1 METTIK
7 KSPRIE
13 VADALRGFAV
23 LAILLVHNVEHF
35 IFPVYPAASP
45 AWLEALDAGTFDTV
59 FTLFGGKAYAVFS
72 LLFGFTFHIQCEN
85 QRKKGRDFGYRFLW
99 RLVGLTVFATI
110 NAAFFP
116 AGDVLLLYALTGTVL
131 FIVRRWSD
139 RAILLLSVLFL
150 LQPMEWFHYV
160 RSLVDTSFRLPDYG
174 VGAMYDQVAE
184 VSKAGNFPEYI
195 LCNITL
201 GQKASLMWAVG
212 AGRLFQT
219 AGLFLLGLWIG
230 RKQLL
235 ADTGKHL
242 GFWVNVLIVSA
253 IVFAPLFSLRNL
265 VMEGDS
271 TMQQTVGTVFDMW
284 QKLAFTF
291 VLVSSFVLL
300 HHRARFR
307 GQVSVLRTY
316 GRMSLTNYVTQS
328 VLGTLVYL
336 PFGLNLAPYCG
347 YTLSLLIGIVMFL
360 IQVKFCE
367 WWFRTHRQGPL
378 ENLWHKWTWGTN

>member
-1 METTIK
+1 M
-7 KSPRIE
+7 
-13 VADALRGFAV
+13 
-23 LAILLVHNVEHF
+23 EHF

-139 RAILLLSVLFL
+139 RAILLL

-184 VSKAGNFPEYI
+184 VSKAGNFPEYV

-253 IVFAPLFSLRNL
+253 IVFAPPLFAPES
-265 VMEGDS
+265 G
-271 TMQQTVGTVFDMW
+271 
-284 QKLAFTF
+284 
-291 VLVSSFVLL
+291 
-300 HHRARFR
+300 
-307 GQVSVLRTY
+307 Y
-316 GRMSLTNYVTQS
+316 GRRFDNAADRRHRVRHVAEAGVHLRAGKILRVVVQDPQA
-328 VLGTLVYL
+328 GT
-336 PFGLNLAPYCG
+336 A
-347 YTLSLLIGIVMFL
+347 
-360 IQVKFCE
+360 
-367 WWFRTHRQGPL
+367 
-378 ENLWHKWTWGTN
+378 